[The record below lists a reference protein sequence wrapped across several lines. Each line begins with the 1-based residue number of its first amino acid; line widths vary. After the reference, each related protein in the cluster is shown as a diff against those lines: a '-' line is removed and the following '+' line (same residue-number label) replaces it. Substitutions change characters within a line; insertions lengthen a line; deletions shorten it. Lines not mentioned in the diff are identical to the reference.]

1 MAEQPILETERLRLR
16 PFAASDAST
25 VQLLAGEREIAA
37 TTINIPFPYADG
49 MAESW
54 IAGHPDTWR
63 SGTGMICAID
73 SKAEVRLIGA
83 TGLRIELA
91 QRRAE
96 LGYWIG
102 RHWWGHGYATEASRA
117 LVAWAFERLGL
128 QRVFARHF
136 GSNPASGRVLEK
148 IGMRREGVLR
158 RHIIK
163 WGRFEDIVVYGV
175 LADEF
180 TP

>member
-1 MAEQPILETERLRLR
+1 MAEQPTLETERLRLR
-16 PFAASDAST
+16 PFAVGDAST

-54 IAGHPDTWR
+54 ITGHPELWR
-63 SGTGMICAID
+63 NGTGMICAID

-83 TGLRIELA
+83 VGLRIELA

-102 RHWWGHGYATEASRA
+102 RYWWGHGYATEASRA
-117 LVAWAFERLGL
+117 LVGWAFERLGL

-136 GSNPASGRVLEK
+136 GSNPALGRVLEK

-180 TP
+180 TS

>member
-1 MAEQPILETERLRLR
+1 MAHQPILETERLRLR
-16 PFAASDAST
+16 PFTMADAPT
-25 VQLLAGEREIAA
+25 VQLLAGAREVAA

-54 IAGHPDTWR
+54 ITTHPDLWR
-63 SGTGMICAID
+63 QGRGVICAID
-73 SKAEVRLIGA
+73 SVAEVRLIGA
-83 TGLRIELA
+83 TGLRIDVG

-102 RHWWGHGYATEASRA
+102 RHWWGRGYATEASRA

-128 QRVFARHF
+128 QRIFARHF
-136 GSNPASGRVLEK
+136 ASNPASGRVLEK

-158 RHIIK
+158 RHVIK
-163 WGRFEDIVVYGV
+163 WGRFEDIVLYGV